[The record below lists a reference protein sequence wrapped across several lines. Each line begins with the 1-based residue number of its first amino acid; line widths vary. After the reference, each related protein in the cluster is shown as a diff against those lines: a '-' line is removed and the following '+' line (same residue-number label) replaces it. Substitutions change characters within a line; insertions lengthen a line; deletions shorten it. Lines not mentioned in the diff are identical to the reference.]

1 MPAEPAAPRGRGPFA
16 SLHPRIA
23 RAMGDERES
32 SEYSINDDDGGDA
45 HACGGRGPGTIH
57 DDGRVP
63 CAIHDGGRA
72 PCGTCVRDCG
82 HARA

>member
-1 MPAEPAAPRGRGPFA
+1 MPADAAPRGRGPFA

-32 SEYSINDDDGGDA
+32 SECSINDDDGGGA
-45 HACGGRGPGTIH
+45 SACGGRGHGTIR

-72 PCGTCVRDCG
+72 LRGTCVRDRG
-82 HARA
+82 HAHA